1 MRGYCSSEVAPT
13 LTLFGSAMY
22 CVQPVTVLLSDRVT
36 TNLEYW
42 GFSEH
47 GKLGEFCA
55 ISEENCNRQSNT

>member
-36 TNLEYW
+36 TNVEYSVI
-42 GFSEH
+42 F
-47 GKLGEFCA
+47 
-55 ISEENCNRQSNT
+55 